1 MRITQEVN
9 QNGFRPLEINYG
21 RLAKAAL
28 ILSGIAVI
36 VASIAAGSDAKAQPV
51 PGYANEFSRP
61 YGLNPGDQILPYDAR
76 TRDLNA
82 NRTIVNGIIVTGDS
96 LSSTFLGL
104 NTGAEAG
111 FSGTGYAIGN
121 QLNVTT
127 TGSFNTVVVNSS
139 QINNGNQ
146 TVTIN
151 NGVTCASSC
160 ASTNSTSATQVLNG
174 GLSF

>member
-1 MRITQEVN
+1 MRITQKVDE
-9 QNGFRPLEINYG
+9 NGISPFEIDYE
-21 RLAKAAL
+21 RLSKAAL
-28 ILSGIAVI
+28 ILSGAAALLASTLAV
-36 VASIAAGSDAKAQPV
+36 SEAKAQPV

-61 YGLNPGDQILPYDAR
+61 YGLNPGDTILPYDAR

-82 NRTIVNGIIVTGDS
+82 NRTIVNGVIVTGDS

-104 NTGAEAG
+104 NTGTETG

-127 TGSFNTVVVNSS
+127 SGSFNTVVVNSS

-160 ASTNSTSATQVLNG
+160 ATTNSTSSNDQI
-174 GLSF
+174 

>member
-1 MRITQEVN
+1 MRITQKVDE
-9 QNGFRPLEINYG
+9 NGISPFEIDYE
-21 RLAKAAL
+21 RLSKAAL
-28 ILSGIAVI
+28 ILSGAAALLASVLAV
-36 VASIAAGSDAKAQPV
+36 SEAKAQPV

-61 YGLNPGDQILPYDAR
+61 YGLNPGDTILPYDAR

-82 NRTIVNGIIVTGDS
+82 NRTIVNGVIVTGDS

-104 NTGAEAG
+104 NTGTETG

-127 TGSFNTVVVNSS
+127 SGSFNTVVVNSS

>member
-1 MRITQEVN
+1 MRITQKVN
-9 QNGFRPLEINYG
+9 GSGMSPFEIDYT
-21 RLAKAAL
+21 RLSKAAL
-28 ILSGIAVI
+28 LLSGVAVAIAGTL
-36 VASIAAGSDAKAQPV
+36 ASTGAKAQPV
-51 PGYANEFSRP
+51 PGFANEFSRP

-82 NRTIVNGIIVTGDS
+82 NRTIVNGVIVTGDS

-104 NTGAEAG
+104 NTGTETG

-127 TGSFNTVVVNSS
+127 TGSFNTVVINSS

-160 ASTNSTSATQVLNG
+160 ATTNSTSATQVLNG